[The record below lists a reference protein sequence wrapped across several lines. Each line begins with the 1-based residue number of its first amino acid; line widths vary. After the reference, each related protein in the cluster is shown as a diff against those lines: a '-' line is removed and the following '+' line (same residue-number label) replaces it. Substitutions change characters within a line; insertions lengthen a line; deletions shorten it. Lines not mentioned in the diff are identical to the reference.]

1 MRDPYDVLGVPRSAN
16 DAEVKK
22 AFRRLAKTYHPD
34 RNKDDP
40 KARDKFSELN
50 NAYEILGDSEK
61 RKQFDAGEI
70 GPDGKRRFAGFEGF
84 GAGAGAGAGQRAG
97 FEGFSFG
104 FDPASGGYRA
114 TRGGAGMDP
123 GDIFSELFGQAG
135 MRGGAGGQRR
145 PRAGEDLRSEA
156 EISLIDA
163 AKGTDLRLAFSNGRE
178 IEVKIPPGVTDGKVV
193 RLKGQGHPSPNG
205 GPAGD
210 LLVTVKVKPDKRF
223 VLEGKD
229 LRLRLPVSLDEAVLG
244 GHVRV
249 PTLEGAVE
257 VNIPKNTSSGRT
269 LRLRGKGF
277 PAKDG
282 AGDLLVTLEI
292 VLPPDAG
299 DELRQLMEKW
309 RERGVE
315 NPRKDV

>member
-1 MRDPYDVLGVPRSAN
+1 MRDPYDVLGVPRSAD
-16 DAEVKK
+16 DAEIKK

-50 NAYEILGDSEK
+50 NAYEILGDAEK

-70 GPDGKRRFAGFEGF
+70 GADGKPRFAGFEGF
-84 GAGAGAGAGQRAG
+84 GAGAGGAQRAG

-104 FDPASGGYRA
+104 FDPTSGGFRA
-114 TRGGAGMDP
+114 RGGGPGVDP

-135 MRGGAGGQRR
+135 ARGGPGGQRR
-145 PRAGEDLRSEA
+145 PRAGEDLRSET
-156 EISLIDA
+156 EITLSDA
-163 AKGTDLRLAFSNGRE
+163 AKGTELRLAFSNGRE
-178 IEVKIPPGVTDGKVV
+178 IEVKIPAGVTDGKVI
-193 RLKGQGHPSPNG
+193 RLKGQGHPSPTG

-210 LLVTVKVKPDKRF
+210 LLVTVKVKPDRRF
-223 VLEGKD
+223 TLEGKD

-249 PTLEGAVE
+249 PTLQGAVE
-257 VNIPKNTSSGRT
+257 VTIPRNTSSGRT

-299 DELRQLMEKW
+299 DDLRALMEKW
-309 RERGVE
+309 RERGVD
-315 NPRKDV
+315 NPRKDF